1 MKINKVNKPSMNG
14 TSKANGPNMSEQVK
28 FQEMMNEKR
37 DKNQSERFTQM
48 LDKVEKQGKK
58 LAEKQ
63 TVANLLEYK
72 KMVKEFVNEAVDHGL
87 KLEKQGGFRRGGKS
101 KIFKIIKK
109 IDEKLLEI
117 TDEIISTEKK
127 GIDILSSVGEV
138 QGMLVNI
145 YA

>member
-1 MKINKVNKPSMNG
+1 MKINKVNKPSING

>member
-72 KMVKEFVNEAVDHGL
+72 KMVKEFVNEAVDNGL